1 MIQTR
6 AGRSYVKSQVVTVRC
21 YGSPAGRRSA
31 LDLDRSGSA
40 SARLTKVTGG
50 DSNLDPAVAMSLLF
64 RAEALQTEATVA
76 PSLLARIA
84 WPGRVLTGDALSC
97 QWSLCRQVQEEG
109 GDFRLV
115 VAAKGA
121 TATSTIRTRELPAW
135 SAARCKVGSSAPPEW
150 IAGDKRKIGG
160 PGLLR
165 ALLCCPT
172 HLG

>member
-6 AGRSYVKSQVVTVRC
+6 AGRSYVKSQDVTVRC

-97 QWSLCRQVQEEG
+97 QRSLCRQEEG
-109 GDFRLV
+109 ETL
-115 VAAKGA
+115 
-121 TATSTIRTRELPAW
+121 
-135 SAARCKVGSSAPPEW
+135 GS
-150 IAGDKRKIGG
+150 
-160 PGLLR
+160 L
-165 ALLCCPT
+165 
-172 HLG
+172 